1 MKQFVLALFLGVTSA
16 HAPQSVNY
24 FATGMNGDE
33 DLGEDI
39 TMKGDKFHYMQTG
52 APTNQE
58 ALQLADPRPDA
69 HQKKD
74 IANKEVRPDVWYEVN
89 KMVEPVAYRRSKEAP
104 PTQKEEWKAAGW
116 GNPSPKAVADK
127 VKKSQETTEED
138 GKSATEAKPVKKEPE
153 FEDDHLEPKKEEP
166 VEDEA
171 KVQIQRVLYDGQNH
185 LWRF

>member
-1 MKQFVLALFLGVTSA
+1 
-16 HAPQSVNY
+16 
-24 FATGMNGDE
+24 
-33 DLGEDI
+33 
-39 TMKGDKFHYMQTG
+39 
-52 APTNQE
+52 
-58 ALQLADPRPDA
+58 
-69 HQKKD
+69 
-74 IANKEVRPDVWYEVN
+74 
-89 KMVEPVAYRRSKEAP
+89 MVEPVAYRRSKEAP